1 MIPSHWVLGYSSG
14 TAGSI
19 AAYGKIAM
27 SGRQL
32 QHQVTSIRAS
42 LEGTGCKLWCF
53 YGDVP
58 GGVER
63 CQLRLAYRP

>member
-1 MIPSHWVLGYSSG
+1 MNSSG

-32 QHQVTSIRAS
+32 KHQVTSIRAS

-53 YGDVP
+53 YGDYICGET
-58 GGVER
+58 GGHHPR
-63 CQLRLAYRP
+63 WTWS